1 MVLYRRLIRGYD
13 CGWLAAHWLQQI
25 AKSVDGEG
33 EGRVY
38 TILAEG
44 FMCSSVMIFTLLESE
59 TN

>member
-1 MVLYRRLIRGYD
+1 MVLFRRLIHGYD
-13 CGWLAAHWLQQI
+13 CGRRVVHWRQQL